1 MTLPFFSTRAQQ
13 RDEIIA
19 IDLGGRHTK
28 AVHLRNKGDKLSLV
42 GYTIQDCPS
51 DQSTYSADVL
61 SDHLKAVSRA
71 LGDGTKSVVI
81 SLGVADALV
90 RRAEMPPMSMEDMR
104 QLLKFNSKNYL
115 QQDLPDHSF
124 DCSAIVSRSD
134 ASSAEPGKP
143 APGQK
148 QKVLVGAGKRQLI
161 EDVANAARSAGLNAV
176 QIVPGLIGPVN
187 AFESSEPE
195 IFAAEAVAL
204 VDLGFRNTTIAILQQ
219 GELIMHRVV
228 NMGGDRITTALA
240 EAMGISYAEAEGI
253 KVGMP
258 TEVQSAL
265 EPIMSSL
272 GRELR
277 AFIDFFE
284 HQQDVAVSQVFVC
297 GGSARGEL
305 LVQAL
310 QMDLVVPCTTWNPAA
325 RLSITLPPEQSAEF
339 AAAAPQLAVAVGS
352 AISAL

>member
-1 MTLPFFSTRAQQ
+1 MKLPFFSTRAQK
-13 RDEIIA
+13 RDEVIA

-28 AVHLRNKGDKLSLV
+28 AVYLQNKGDRLNLV
-42 GYTIQDCPS
+42 SYTIQDSPS
-51 DQSTYSADVL
+51 DTSTSSVEVL
-61 SDHLKAVSRA
+61 ADHLKTVSRA
-71 LGDGTKSVVI
+71 LGDKTKSVVI
-81 SLGVADALV
+81 SLGVADTLV
-90 RRAEMPPMSMEDMR
+90 RRAEMPPMSIDDMR

-115 QQDLPDHSF
+115 QQDLPDHVY
-124 DCSAIVSRSD
+124 DCSVLVSR
-134 ASSAEPGKP
+134 ANGTSSEPAKP

-161 EDVANAARSAGLNAV
+161 EDVAAAARSAGLNAV
-176 QIVPGLIGPVN
+176 QIVPGLVGPVN

-195 IFAAEAVAL
+195 AFANEAVAL
-204 VDLGFRNTTIAILQQ
+204 VDLGFRNTSIAILQK
-219 GELIMHRVV
+219 GEPIMHRVV

-240 EAMGISYAEAEGI
+240 ENLGISYAEAEGI
-253 KVGMP
+253 KVGMA

-265 EPIMSSL
+265 EPIVSSL

-284 HQQDVAVSQVFVC
+284 HQQDVAVSQVFVS

-310 QMDLVVPCTTWNPAA
+310 QMELVVPCKAWNPAA
-325 RLSITLPPEQSAEF
+325 RMGMSLSTEQSADF
-339 AAAAPQLAVAVGS
+339 TNLAPQLAVAVGS
-352 AISAL
+352 ALSVL